1 MCDPEWCTFS
11 CIELP
16 IIKLCCEQGCV
27 LLDKV
32 FGRLSNL
39 ELDRGGCIV
48 RSSFEVFHI
57 ESEFVCGL
65 FLYGLAKSSFAKH
78 IL

>member
-1 MCDPEWCTFS
+1 MRDPKWCTFS

-27 LLDKV
+27 LLDEV
-32 FGRLSNL
+32 FGCLSNL
-39 ELDRGGCIV
+39 KLDRGRCIV
-48 RSSFEVFHI
+48 WFSFEVFHV

-65 FLYGLAKSSFAKH
+65 FL
-78 IL
+78 